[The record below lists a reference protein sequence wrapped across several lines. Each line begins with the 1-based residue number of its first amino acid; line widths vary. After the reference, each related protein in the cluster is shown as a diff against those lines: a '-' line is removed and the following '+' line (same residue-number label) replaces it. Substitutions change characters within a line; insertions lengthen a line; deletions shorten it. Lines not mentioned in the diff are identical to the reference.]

1 MKTTIYIGTI
11 VLIIITQ
18 TLTGCS
24 AQNYRYTTNYD
35 YNRQYTNYDLSEYL
49 DLEAVASV
57 FSFSNDYQDFERR
70 LNDEENNISNLDMNN
85 DGYIDYLRVFK
96 YTDNGYHI
104 IMIQAVLGENYYQDV
119 ATMIIDPNRSYR
131 RAVQIIGEP
140 SLYGSNYIIEP
151 EYRWEPP
158 ILRWMKYTRTY
169 RYSSPYYWN
178 YYPRYYTFRACVP
191 MTSYYRHIRNN
202 YYHHHRYYHYNRSG
216 FSINI
221 NLFDKYGRN
230 DYWRDHRD
238 RSFDYRYRDY
248 DYRNRHDFDR
258 YERSDRDNRI
268 ERNQGGSTG
277 VINRNNN
284 YSENERRENNS
295 GGNINRGNDNR
306 SNENRGNDNRGNT
319 NQGNG
324 NRPTSGTINR
334 NQNERPV
341 REVISPNER
350 PQTRPE
356 RPAPVTNPQRPGSST
371 EQARPNTR
379 NEQVRPE
386 GRTDQVRPNTR
397 NEQPR
402 TSSESS
408 GRIRPSNPEPS
419 RSQTVEPKKET
430 ERSSG
435 SSNSSESR
443 TNRTT
448 ERTSGSSGRR

>member
-1 MKTTIYIGTI
+1 MKTTINIGTI
-11 VLIIITQ
+11 VLIIIMQ

-24 AQNYRYTTNYD
+24 AQNYGYATNYD

-70 LNDEENNISNLDMNN
+70 LNDAENNISNLDMNN

-96 YTDNGYHI
+96 YTENGYHI
-104 IMIQAVLGENYYQDV
+104 IMIQAVLGDNYYQDV
-119 ATMIIDPNRSYR
+119 ATMVIDPNRSYR

-178 YYPRYYTFRACVP
+178 YYPRYYTYRACIP
-191 MTSYYRHIRNN
+191 MTHYFRHIRNN
-202 YYHHHRYYHYNRSG
+202 YYHHHRYYHPDRPG

-238 RSFDYRYRDY
+238 RSFDYRYRNN

-258 YERSDRDNRI
+258 HERSDRDNRI
-268 ERNQGGSTG
+268 DRNHGGSTG
-277 VINRNNN
+277 VINRNNS
-284 YSENERRENNS
+284 YSESERRESNA

-306 SNENRGNDNRGNT
+306 SSEYRRNDNRGNAS
-319 NQGNG
+319 QGDGNRNG
-324 NRPTSGTINR
+324 NRPSTGTINR
-334 NQNERPV
+334 SENERPS
-341 REVISPNER
+341 REVVTPNQR

-356 RPAPVTNPQRPGSST
+356 RPAPTVNPQRS
-371 EQARPNTR
+371 
-379 NEQVRPE
+379 
-386 GRTDQVRPNTR
+386 
-397 NEQPR
+397 
-402 TSSESS
+402 
-408 GRIRPSNPEPS
+408 SNPEPVKKA
-419 RSQTVEPKKET
+419 TVEPKKET

-435 SSNSSESR
+435 SSRSSESG
-443 TNRTT
+443 TT
-448 ERTSGSSGRR
+448 RSSERSSGGGRR